1 MIGIKC
7 PHCRCT
13 IGLDRIGVHIQK
25 LCSAIQSASARETSM
40 KKFNQL
46 YTHMQSHARGE
57 ITIDELQAEA
67 DRIFLGQR

>member
-1 MIGIKC
+1 MTGIKC

-13 IGLDRIGVHIQK
+13 IPLDRIGVHIQK
-25 LCSAIQSASARETSM
+25 LCPAIQSPSIREASM

-57 ITIDELQAEA
+57 ITIEELQAEA
-67 DRIFLGQR
+67 DKIFQTR